1 MKEDMRMQLLEMALE
16 IVKADTNKK
25 LTTENIIIVYRQ
37 LVHALYMPTGI

>member
-16 IVKADTNKK
+16 IVKADSNKK
-25 LTTENIIIVYRQ
+25 LTPENVIAIYRQ